1 MLLITNNDDMNSNDL
16 KIFEAAA
23 TLGSF
28 TKAAEATFTVQS
40 NVTARIKNL
49 EEEFGAELF
58 KRVSRKVVLTEA
70 GHTLLQYA
78 KKIGSLLDDAK
89 SDIQSVDKIG
99 GTIRIGCIETTMA
112 LKVPEIIKTFAE
124 LYPLVELEFHSAV
137 FPTLIRDVID
147 YKLDAAFVAAP
158 INIQGLEQ
166 LIVRDEQLVIIA
178 AKDGDDLETILKQ
191 DPLKIVVF
199 GQGCFFRARLETWLG
214 SKGILRYKST
224 ILNSIEG
231 IINFVE
237 AGLGIS
243 ILPAEVVNLYYQ
255 NRNIKT
261 FPVSK
266 ELATM
271 TTLLIYRNDDLPSK
285 ALNAFLNQYKSESL
299 KVESLKVESR
309 KSKVVKCKM

>member
-1 MLLITNNDDMNSNDL
+1 MNSNDL

-49 EEEFGAELF
+49 EDEFGAELF
-58 KRVSRKVVLTEA
+58 RRVSRKVVLTEA
-70 GHTLLQYA
+70 GETLLQYA
-78 KKIGSLLDDAK
+78 KKIGRLLDDAK
-89 SDIQSVDKIG
+89 SDIQSADKIG
-99 GTIRIGCIETTMA
+99 GTIRIGCVETTMA
-112 LKVPEIIKTFAE
+112 LKVPEIIKGFVE
-124 LYPLVELEFHSAV
+124 LYPNVELEFYSSMLSA
-137 FPTLIRDVID
+137 LISDVVS
-147 YKLDAAFVAAP
+147 YNLDAAFVAAP
-158 INIQGLEQ
+158 INTPGLQQ

-178 AKDGDDLETILKQ
+178 GGDVDKLSLVLKQ
-191 DPLKIVVF
+191 EPLKIVVF
-199 GQGCFFRARLETWLG
+199 EQGCFFRARLETWLG

-224 ILNSIEG
+224 VINSIEG

-243 ILPAEVVNLYYQ
+243 ILPAEVVNQYYS

-261 FPVSK
+261 FPLNK

-271 TTLLIYRNDDLPSK
+271 TTVLIYRNDEAPSK
-285 ALNAFLNQYKSESL
+285 ALNVFLDQY
-299 KVESLKVESR
+299 R
-309 KSKVVKCKM
+309 N

>member
-1 MLLITNNDDMNSNDL
+1 MNSNDL

-49 EEEFGAELF
+49 EDEFGAELF
-58 KRVSRKVVLTEA
+58 RRVSRKVVLTEA
-70 GHTLLQYA
+70 GETLLQYT
-78 KKIGSLLDDAK
+78 KKIGRLLEDAK
-89 SDIQSVDKIG
+89 SDIQSAEKIG

-112 LKVPEIIKTFAE
+112 LKVPEIIKGFAE
-124 LYPLVELEFHSAV
+124 LYPNVELEFHSSMLPA
-137 FPTLIRDVID
+137 LIRDVLN
-147 YKLDAAFVAAP
+147 YELDAAFVAAP
-158 INIQGLEQ
+158 INIPGLQQ
-166 LIVRDEQLVIIA
+166 LVVRDEQLVIIA
-178 AKDGDDLETILKQ
+178 GGDVGKLSIVLKQ
-191 DPLKIVVF
+191 EPLKIVVF
-199 GQGCFFRARLETWLG
+199 GQGCFFRARLESWLG

-224 ILNSIEG
+224 VLNSIEG

-243 ILPAEVVNLYYQ
+243 ILPAEVVNQYYG

-261 FPVSK
+261 FPVNK

-271 TTLLIYRNDDLPSK
+271 TTLLIYRNNELPSK
-285 ALNAFLNQYKSESL
+285 ALNVFLNQYQ
-299 KVESLKVESR
+299 
-309 KSKVVKCKM
+309 

>member
-1 MLLITNNDDMNSNDL
+1 MNSNYL

-49 EEEFGAELF
+49 EDEFGAELF
-58 KRVSRKVVLTEA
+58 RRVSRKVVLTEA
-70 GHTLLQYA
+70 GETLLQYA
-78 KKIGSLLDDAK
+78 KKIGRLLDDAK
-89 SDIQSVDKIG
+89 SDIQSADKIG

-112 LKVPEIIKTFAE
+112 LKVPEIIKGFVE
-124 LYPLVELEFHSAV
+124 LYPNVELEFYSSILSA
-137 FPTLIRDVID
+137 LISDVVS
-147 YKLDAAFVAAP
+147 YNLDAAFVAAP
-158 INIQGLEQ
+158 INTPGLQQ

-178 AKDGDDLETILKQ
+178 GGDVDKLSLVLKQ
-191 DPLKIVVF
+191 EPLKIVVF
-199 GQGCFFRARLETWLG
+199 EQGCFFRARLETWLG

-224 ILNSIEG
+224 VINSIEG

-243 ILPAEVVNLYYQ
+243 ILPAEVVNQYYS

-261 FPVSK
+261 FPLNK

-271 TTLLIYRNDDLPSK
+271 TTVLIYRNDEAPSK
-285 ALNAFLNQYKSESL
+285 ALNVFLDQY
-299 KVESLKVESR
+299 R
-309 KSKVVKCKM
+309 N

>member
-1 MLLITNNDDMNSNDL
+1 MNSNDL

-28 TKAAEATFTVQS
+28 TKAADATFTVQS

-49 EEEFGAELF
+49 EDEFGAELF
-58 KRVSRKVVLTEA
+58 RRVSRKVVLTEA
-70 GHTLLQYA
+70 GETLLQYA
-78 KKIGSLLDDAK
+78 KKIGRLLEDAK
-89 SDIQSVDKIG
+89 SDIQSADKIG

-112 LKVPEIIKTFAE
+112 LKVPEIIKGFAA
-124 LYPLVELEFHSAV
+124 LYPNVELEFYSSMLSA
-137 FPTLIRDVID
+137 LISDVIS

-158 INIQGLEQ
+158 INILGLQQ

-178 AKDGDDLETILKQ
+178 GGDVDKLSVVLKQ
-191 DPLKIVVF
+191 EPLKIVVF
-199 GQGCFFRARLETWLG
+199 EQGCFFRARLETWLG

-224 ILNSIEG
+224 VLNSIEG

-243 ILPAEVVNLYYQ
+243 ILPAEVVEQYYS

-261 FPVSK
+261 FPVTK

-271 TTLLIYRNDDLPSK
+271 TTVLIYRNDEAPSK
-285 ALNAFLNQYKSESL
+285 ALNVFLDQY
-299 KVESLKVESR
+299 R
-309 KSKVVKCKM
+309 N

>member
-1 MLLITNNDDMNSNDL
+1 MLLITNNDVMNSNDL

-49 EEEFGAELF
+49 EDEFGAELF
-58 KRVSRKVVLTEA
+58 RRVSRKVVLTEA
-70 GHTLLQYA
+70 GETLLQYA
-78 KKIGSLLDDAK
+78 KKIGRLLDDAK
-89 SDIQSVDKIG
+89 SDIQSVERIR
-99 GTIRIGCIETTMA
+99 GTVRIGCIETTMA
-112 LKVPEIIKTFAE
+112 LKVPEIIGSFGE
-124 LYPLVELEFHSAV
+124 RYPDVELEFHSEML
-137 FPTLIRDVID
+137 PKLIRDVLD
-147 YKLDAAFVAAP
+147 FKLDAAFVAAP
-158 INIQGLEQ
+158 LNIPGLEQ

-178 AKDGDDLETILKQ
+178 AANTPKLTDILKQ

-224 ILNSIEG
+224 VLNSIEG

-243 ILPAEVVNLYYQ
+243 ILPEEVLNQYYS

-261 FPVSK
+261 FPVGK
-266 ELATM
+266 ELSTM
-271 TTLLIYRNDDLPSK
+271 TTLLIYRNDELPSK
-285 ALNAFLNQYKSESL
+285 ALNAFLNQYRLEDKTTA
-299 KVESLKVESR
+299 
-309 KSKVVKCKM
+309 

>member
-1 MLLITNNDDMNSNDL
+1 MNSNDL

-23 TLGSF
+23 ELGSF

-40 NVTARIKNL
+40 NVTARIKSL

-70 GHTLLQYA
+70 GETLLQYA
-78 KKIGSLLDDAK
+78 KKISHLMDDAK
-89 SDIQSVDKIG
+89 SDIQNVDKVG
-99 GTIRIGCIETTMA
+99 GTIKIGCIETTMA
-112 LKVPEIIKTFAE
+112 LKVPEIIKSFGE
-124 LYPLVELEFHSAV
+124 LYPAVELEFISAV
-137 FPTLIRDVID
+137 LPTLIRDVLD
-147 YKLDAAFVAAP
+147 YRLDAAFVAAP
-158 INIQGLEQ
+158 INIPGLEQ
-166 LIVRDEQLVIIA
+166 LIVRDEQLVIVTA
-178 AKDGDDLETILKQ
+178 GNVTRLTEILKQ

-224 ILNSIEG
+224 TLNSIEG

-243 ILPAEVVNLYYQ
+243 ILPEEVVNLYYGS
-255 NRNIKT
+255 RNIKT

-271 TTLLIYRNDDLPSK
+271 TTLLIYRNDEIPSK
-285 ALNAFLNQYKSESL
+285 ALKAFLEEYKEN
-299 KVESLKVESR
+299 
-309 KSKVVKCKM
+309 

>member
-1 MLLITNNDDMNSNDL
+1 MNSNDL

-49 EEEFGAELF
+49 EDEFGAELF

-70 GHTLLQYA
+70 GETLLQYS
-78 KKIGSLLDDAK
+78 KKIGRLLEDAK
-89 SDIQSVDKIG
+89 SDIQNAEKIG

-112 LKVPEIIKTFAE
+112 LKVPEIIKGFAE
-124 LYPLVELEFHSAV
+124 LYPNVELEFHSSILPA
-137 FPTLIRDVID
+137 LIHDVLN
-147 YKLDAAFVAAP
+147 YELDAAFVVAP
-158 INIQGLEQ
+158 INIPGLQQ
-166 LIVRDEQLVIIA
+166 LVVRNEQLVIIA
-178 AKDGDDLETILKQ
+178 GGDVDKLSIVLKEE
-191 DPLKIVVF
+191 PLKIVVF
-199 GQGCFFRARLETWLG
+199 GQGCFFRARLESWLG

-224 ILNSIEG
+224 VLNSIEG

-243 ILPAEVVNLYYQ
+243 ILPAEVVNQYYG

-261 FPVSK
+261 FPVNK

-271 TTLLIYRNDDLPSK
+271 TTLLIYRNNELPSK
-285 ALNAFLNQYKSESL
+285 ALNVFLSQYQ
-299 KVESLKVESR
+299 
-309 KSKVVKCKM
+309 

>member
-1 MLLITNNDDMNSNDL
+1 MNSNDL

-49 EEEFGAELF
+49 EDEFGAELF
-58 KRVSRKVVLTEA
+58 RRVSRKVVLTEA
-70 GHTLLQYA
+70 GETLLQYA
-78 KKIGSLLDDAK
+78 KKIGRLLDDAK
-89 SDIQSVDKIG
+89 SDIQSADKIG

-112 LKVPEIIKTFAE
+112 FKVPEIIKGFAE
-124 LYPLVELEFHSAV
+124 LYPNVELEFYSSMLSA
-137 FPTLIRDVID
+137 LITDVIS

-158 INIQGLEQ
+158 INIPGLQQ
-166 LIVRDEQLVIIA
+166 LIVRDEELVIIA
-178 AKDGDDLETILKQ
+178 GGDLDKLSVVLKQ
-191 DPLKIVVF
+191 EPLKIVVF
-199 GQGCFFRARLETWLG
+199 EQGCFFRARLETWLG

-224 ILNSIEG
+224 VINSIEG

-243 ILPAEVVNLYYQ
+243 ILPAEVVNKYYS

-261 FPVSK
+261 FPITK

-271 TTLLIYRNDDLPSK
+271 TTVLIYRNDEAPSK
-285 ALNAFLNQYKSESL
+285 ALNVFLDQY
-299 KVESLKVESR
+299 R
-309 KSKVVKCKM
+309 N

>member
-1 MLLITNNDDMNSNDL
+1 MNSNDL

-49 EEEFGAELF
+49 EDEFGAELF
-58 KRVSRKVVLTEA
+58 RRVSRKVVLTEA
-70 GHTLLQYA
+70 GETLLQYA
-78 KKIGSLLDDAK
+78 KKIGRLLDDAK
-89 SDIQSVDKIG
+89 SDIQSADKIG

-112 LKVPEIIKTFAE
+112 LKVPEIIKGFVE
-124 LYPLVELEFHSAV
+124 LYPNVELEFYSSILSA
-137 FPTLIRDVID
+137 LISDVVS
-147 YKLDAAFVAAP
+147 YNLDAAFVAAP
-158 INIQGLEQ
+158 INTPGLQQ

-178 AKDGDDLETILKQ
+178 GGDVDKLSLVLKQ
-191 DPLKIVVF
+191 EPLKIVVF
-199 GQGCFFRARLETWLG
+199 EQGCFFRARLETWLG

-224 ILNSIEG
+224 VINSIEG

-243 ILPAEVVNLYYQ
+243 ILPAEVVNQYYS

-261 FPVSK
+261 FPLNK

-271 TTLLIYRNDDLPSK
+271 TTVLIYRNDEAPSK
-285 ALNAFLNQYKSESL
+285 ALNVFLDQY
-299 KVESLKVESR
+299 R
-309 KSKVVKCKM
+309 N

>member
-1 MLLITNNDDMNSNDL
+1 MNSNDL

-23 TLGSF
+23 ELGSF

-40 NVTARIKNL
+40 NVTARIKSL

-58 KRVSRKVVLTEA
+58 RRVSRKVVLTEA
-70 GHTLLQYA
+70 GETLLQYA
-78 KKIGSLLDDAK
+78 KKIGHLMDDAK
-89 SDIQSVDKIG
+89 SDIQNVDKVG
-99 GTIRIGCIETTMA
+99 GTIKIGCVETTMA
-112 LKVPEIIKTFAE
+112 LKVPEIIKSFGE
-124 LYPLVELEFHSAV
+124 LYPAVELEFFSAV
-137 FPTLIRDVID
+137 LPSLIRDVLD

-158 INIQGLEQ
+158 INIPGLEQ
-166 LIVRDEQLVIIA
+166 LIVRDEQLVIVTA
-178 AKDGDDLETILKQ
+178 GNVTRLTEILKQ

-243 ILPAEVVNLYYQ
+243 ILPEEVVNLYYGS
-255 NRNIKT
+255 RNIKT

-271 TTLLIYRNDDLPSK
+271 TTLLIYRNDELPSK
-285 ALNAFLNQYKSESL
+285 ALKAFLEEYKEN
-299 KVESLKVESR
+299 
-309 KSKVVKCKM
+309 

>member
-1 MLLITNNDDMNSNDL
+1 MNSNDL

-49 EEEFGAELF
+49 EDEFGAELF
-58 KRVSRKVVLTEA
+58 RRVSRKVVLTEA
-70 GHTLLQYA
+70 GETLLQYA
-78 KKIGSLLDDAK
+78 KKIGRLLDDVK
-89 SDIQSVDKIG
+89 SDIQSAEKIG

-112 LKVPEIIKTFAE
+112 LKVPEIIKGFTEFC
-124 LYPLVELEFHSAV
+124 PNVELEFQSSMLSA
-137 FPTLIRDVID
+137 LIQDVLS

-158 INIQGLEQ
+158 INNPGLQQ
-166 LIVRDEQLVIIA
+166 LVVRDEQLVIIA
-178 AKDGDDLETILKQ
+178 GGDVKKLSVLLKE

-224 ILNSIEG
+224 VLNSIEG

-243 ILPAEVVNLYYQ
+243 ILPAEVVNQYYG
-255 NRNIKT
+255 NRNIKI
-261 FPVSK
+261 FPVTK

-271 TTLLIYRNDDLPSK
+271 TTLLVYRNDELPSK
-285 ALNAFLNQYKSESL
+285 ALKAFLDQY
-299 KVESLKVESR
+299 R
-309 KSKVVKCKM
+309 

>member
-1 MLLITNNDDMNSNDL
+1 MNSNDL

-49 EEEFGAELF
+49 EDEFGAELF

-70 GHTLLQYA
+70 GETLLQYS
-78 KKIGSLLDDAK
+78 KKIGRLLEDAK
-89 SDIQSVDKIG
+89 SDIQNAEKIG

-112 LKVPEIIKTFAE
+112 LKVPEIIKGFAE
-124 LYPLVELEFHSAV
+124 LYPNVELEFHSSILPA
-137 FPTLIRDVID
+137 LIHDVLN
-147 YKLDAAFVAAP
+147 YELDAAFVVAP
-158 INIQGLEQ
+158 INIPGLQQ
-166 LIVRDEQLVIIA
+166 LVVRNEQLVIIA
-178 AKDGDDLETILKQ
+178 GGDVDKLSIVLKEE
-191 DPLKIVVF
+191 PLKIVVF
-199 GQGCFFRARLETWLG
+199 GQGCFFRARLESWLG

-224 ILNSIEG
+224 VLNSIEG

-243 ILPAEVVNLYYQ
+243 ILPAEVVNQYYG

-261 FPVSK
+261 FPVNK

-271 TTLLIYRNDDLPSK
+271 TTLLIYRNNELPSK
-285 ALNAFLNQYKSESL
+285 ALNVFLSQYH
-299 KVESLKVESR
+299 
-309 KSKVVKCKM
+309 

>member
-1 MLLITNNDDMNSNDL
+1 MNSNDL

-23 TLGSF
+23 ELGSF

-40 NVTARIKNL
+40 NVTARIKSL

-70 GHTLLQYA
+70 GETLLKYA
-78 KKIGSLLDDAK
+78 KKISHLMDDAK
-89 SDIQSVDKIG
+89 SDIQNVDKVG
-99 GTIRIGCIETTMA
+99 GTIKIGCIETTMA
-112 LKVPEIIKTFAE
+112 LKVPEIIKSFGE
-124 LYPLVELEFHSAV
+124 LYPAVELEFISAV
-137 FPTLIRDVID
+137 LPTLIRDVLD

-158 INIQGLEQ
+158 INIPGLEQ
-166 LIVRDEQLVIIA
+166 LIVRDEQLVIVTA
-178 AKDGDDLETILKQ
+178 GNVTRLTEILKQ

-243 ILPAEVVNLYYQ
+243 ILPEEVVNLYYGS
-255 NRNIKT
+255 RNIKT

-271 TTLLIYRNDDLPSK
+271 TTLLIYRNDELPSK
-285 ALNAFLNQYKSESL
+285 ALKAFLEEYKEN
-299 KVESLKVESR
+299 
-309 KSKVVKCKM
+309 

>member
-1 MLLITNNDDMNSNDL
+1 MNSNDL

-49 EEEFGAELF
+49 EDEFGAELF

-70 GHTLLQYA
+70 GETLLQYS
-78 KKIGSLLDDAK
+78 KKIGRLLEDAK
-89 SDIQSVDKIG
+89 SDIQSAEKIG

-112 LKVPEIIKTFAE
+112 LKVPEIIKGFAE
-124 LYPLVELEFHSAV
+124 LYPNVELEFHSSMLPA
-137 FPTLIRDVID
+137 LIHDVLN
-147 YKLDAAFVAAP
+147 YELDAAFVVAP
-158 INIQGLEQ
+158 INIPGLQQ
-166 LIVRDEQLVIIA
+166 LVVRDEQLVIIA
-178 AKDGDDLETILKQ
+178 GGDVDKLSIVLKEE
-191 DPLKIVVF
+191 PLKIVVF
-199 GQGCFFRARLETWLG
+199 GQGCFFRARLESWLG

-224 ILNSIEG
+224 VLNSIEG

-243 ILPAEVVNLYYQ
+243 ILPAEVVNQYYG

-261 FPVSK
+261 FPVNK

-271 TTLLIYRNDDLPSK
+271 TTLLIYRNNELPSK
-285 ALNAFLNQYKSESL
+285 ALNVFLSQYQ
-299 KVESLKVESR
+299 
-309 KSKVVKCKM
+309 

>member
-1 MLLITNNDDMNSNDL
+1 MNSNDL

-23 TLGSF
+23 ELGSF

-40 NVTARIKNL
+40 NVTARIKSL

-58 KRVSRKVVLTEA
+58 RRVSRKVVLTEA
-70 GHTLLQYA
+70 GETLLQYA
-78 KKIGSLLDDAK
+78 KKISHLMDDAK
-89 SDIQSVDKIG
+89 SDIQNVDKVG
-99 GTIRIGCIETTMA
+99 GTIKIGCIETTMA
-112 LKVPEIIKTFAE
+112 LKVPEIIKSFGE
-124 LYPLVELEFHSAV
+124 FYPAVELDFFSAV
-137 FPTLIRDVID
+137 LPTLIRDVLD

-158 INIQGLEQ
+158 INIPGLEQ
-166 LIVRDEQLVIIA
+166 LIVRNEQLVIVTA
-178 AKDGDDLETILKQ
+178 GNVTRLTEILKQ

-224 ILNSIEG
+224 TLNSIEG

-243 ILPAEVVNLYYQ
+243 ILPEEVVNLYYSS
-255 NRNIKT
+255 RNIKT

-271 TTLLIYRNDDLPSK
+271 TTLLIYRNDELPSK
-285 ALNAFLNQYKSESL
+285 ALKAFLDEYREK
-299 KVESLKVESR
+299 
-309 KSKVVKCKM
+309 

>member
-1 MLLITNNDDMNSNDL
+1 MNSNDL

-49 EEEFGAELF
+49 EDEFGAELF
-58 KRVSRKVVLTEA
+58 RRVSRKVVLTEA
-70 GHTLLQYA
+70 GETLLQYA
-78 KKIGSLLDDAK
+78 KKIGRLLDDAK
-89 SDIQSVDKIG
+89 SDIQSADKIG

-112 LKVPEIIKTFAE
+112 LKVPEIIKGFAE
-124 LYPLVELEFHSAV
+124 LYPNVELEFYSSMLSA
-137 FPTLIRDVID
+137 LISDVVS
-147 YKLDAAFVAAP
+147 YNLDAAFVAAP
-158 INIQGLEQ
+158 INTPGLQQ

-178 AKDGDDLETILKQ
+178 GGDVDKLSLVLKQ
-191 DPLKIVVF
+191 EPLKIVVF
-199 GQGCFFRARLETWLG
+199 EQGCFFRARLETWLG

-224 ILNSIEG
+224 VINSIEG

-243 ILPAEVVNLYYQ
+243 ILPAEVVNQYYS

-261 FPVSK
+261 FPLNK

-271 TTLLIYRNDDLPSK
+271 TTVLIYRNDEAPSK
-285 ALNAFLNQYKSESL
+285 ALNVFLDQY
-299 KVESLKVESR
+299 R
-309 KSKVVKCKM
+309 N